1 MRPLFDTIRARIVAG
16 LIPLLIGLVGT
27 ALLGAVTLRQ
37 MRQAVADQLGELRAS
52 SEAGSGPAATV
63 LEEIRVAE
71 QYLAAPSGDTRQQF
85 QTAGDE
91 ALQYEKRLEAL
102 GLTGEDRITVNKL
115 KQLHASIQAGYSI
128 AHARSEERRVGKE
141 CRSGMPAYRD
151 KKKSDR
157 RFKASEMIIRLRM
170 TA

>member
-1 MRPLFDTIRARIVAG
+1 G
-16 LIPLLIGLVGT
+16 
-27 ALLGAVTLRQ
+27 
-37 MRQAVADQLGELRAS
+37 LGELRAA
-52 SEAGSGPAATV
+52 SEVGSGLVGTV

-128 AHARSEERRVGKE
+128 AHALRSEEHT
-141 CRSGMPAYRD
+141 
-151 KKKSDR
+151 
-157 RFKASEMIIRLRM
+157 SELQSPE
-170 TA
+170 